1 MEEIIEAMFES
12 ARTAASC
19 RRATGTEDVQSA
31 KSQVEIILGELVRT
45 LQKTLEQGLSLL
57 SLLLKIRKSSQ
68 GGVNHG

>member
-45 LQKTLEQGLSLL
+45 LQKNPGARFEFAELVAED
-57 SLLLKIRKSSQ
+57 
-68 GGVNHG
+68 